1 MLHLDLKNVIQSLL
15 KIMMHIMH
23 TVVTEL
29 PKNSCYC
36 NIANKNQF
44 LITM

>member
-1 MLHLDLKNVIQSLL
+1 
-15 KIMMHIMH
+15 MMHIMH

-44 LITM
+44 LITMKKKLDICKNEYIYNK